1 MEELLQK
8 QKEMII
14 KLQKKIRKLEMNQLQ
29 FFCKRCNKV
38 HSVYNKAKNGYCKEC
53 ERQRAKDN
61 YKRRLKSE
69 QV

>member
-8 QKEMII
+8 QREII
-14 KLQKKIRKLEMNQLQ
+14 KKLQTENRSLKRILPKRYCRKCLTKQITQ
-29 FFCKRCNKV
+29 
-38 HSVYNKAKNGYCKEC
+38 NGYCKEC
-53 ERQRAKDN
+53 ERQRAKEN